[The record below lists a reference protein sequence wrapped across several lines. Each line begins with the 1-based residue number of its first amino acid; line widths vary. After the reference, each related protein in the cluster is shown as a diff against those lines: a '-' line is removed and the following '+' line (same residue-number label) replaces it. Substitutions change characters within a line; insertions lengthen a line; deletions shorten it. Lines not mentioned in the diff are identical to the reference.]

1 MKKSFYPSLALDGIK
16 KNKRMY
22 FPYILT
28 FIGIIAMFYIISFL
42 QFSASVKLLP
52 SGETVALIMKFGSLV
67 ISIFAVIFLFYTNS
81 FLIKSRK
88 KEFGLYNILGMNK
101 RDIGKIL
108 FYETLFVYLISVGL
122 GLFLGIV
129 ISKLAELGMV
139 NIMGGKVDYNF
150 YISPDSCVFAIV
162 IFGIISLLIFVN
174 CLRQI
179 KFSTAVSLL
188 KSENHGE
195 KPPKANWVFGI
206 LGVLGLAV
214 AYYLA
219 VSVKNPIS
227 ALSMFFIAVILVI
240 IGTYLV
246 LISTSVL
253 ICKILQK
260 NKRYYYKKNHFIS
273 VSSMSY
279 RMKRNGAG
287 LASICVLATMVLVMI
302 STTSCLYF
310 GKEDS
315 INSRYP
321 RDINIDF
328 IYNDISGLDDDITKN
343 INKTILDISKENNIK
358 PNNVSIGKSV
368 FISGILNKNKVDV
381 NPTLGKVMNT
391 SVMNNLCTFYFIP
404 ISDYNNLTQKNE
416 KLNKGE
422 VIISAIRKD
431 FSGNSL
437 CFGNTVFN
445 VVKTVDDFKIK
456 GQMSVNTNP
465 IIMVFVNDFKEL
477 DNIAKLK
484 SKNGDNAAGFRLEYG
499 FDVNINKEQQIDFAK
514 NFEKSYGNRIFD
526 CGKEKIDSIFVEGRE
541 VNRADFY
548 GTYGGFFYLGIILST
563 VFIFAA
569 VLIIYYKQISEGYED
584 KDRFNIMQKVG
595 MTKKEIKK
603 NVNSQLLTVFF
614 LPLVF
619 SLLHLIFAF
628 PMIRKM
634 LLLFSLNDTSLFL
647 ITTFISFAAFALL
660 YAIVYKKTSNSYLKI
675 VSNIK

>member
-206 LGVLGLAV
+206 LGVLVLAV

-219 VSVKNPIS
+219 VLVKNPIS

-240 IGTYLV
+240 IGTCLV

>member
-52 SGETVALIMKFGSLV
+52 SGETVALIMKFGSVV

-162 IFGIISLLIFVN
+162 IFGIISLLIFAN

-188 KSENHGE
+188 KSENYGE

-206 LGVLGLAV
+206 LGVLVLAV

-358 PNNVSIGKSV
+358 PNNVSISKSV

-381 NPTLGKVMNT
+381 NPTLSKVMNT

-477 DNIAKLK
+477 NNIAKLK
-484 SKNGDNAAGFRLEYG
+484 SKDGDNAAGFRLEYG
-499 FDVNINKEQQIDFAK
+499 FDVNINKDQQIDFAK

-526 CGKEKIDSIFVEGRE
+526 CGQEKIDSIFVEGRE